1 MGASERDILSTNG
14 DHRILLPSRPTLL
27 PEMMEV
33 SKPEEPAM
41 TAYNEED
48 VILITGGSRGL
59 EHKLRN
65 GL

>member
-1 MGASERDILSTNG
+1 
-14 DHRILLPSRPTLL
+14 
-27 PEMMEV
+27 MMEV